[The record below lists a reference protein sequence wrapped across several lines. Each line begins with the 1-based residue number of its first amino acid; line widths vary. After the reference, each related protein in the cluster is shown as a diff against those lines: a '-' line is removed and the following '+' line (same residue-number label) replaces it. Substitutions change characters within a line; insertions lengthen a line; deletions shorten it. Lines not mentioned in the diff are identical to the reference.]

1 MEVLAIPLAIALGTI
16 AILIGFYI
24 GSRSKPVGDTTSIS
38 SGIGEAKQSVEN
50 NRVALVQQLASQ
62 VSRGSYQP
70 NPQQI
75 ADAILDEAIVDAE
88 LEAAG

>member
-1 MEVLAIPLAIALGTI
+1 MKIGQPSAPLPPDPATTPTAAAGTK
-16 AILIGFYI
+16 
-24 GSRSKPVGDTTSIS
+24 RVGDTTTLS
-38 SGIGEAKQSVEN
+38 SGIDAAKQSVEN